1 MTPTSGSQA
10 GSVLTALTD
19 PRSLNETKRLLR
31 KFRI

>member
-19 PRSLNETKRLLR
+19 PRNFNETKRVLR
-31 KFRI
+31 EFRM